1 MDGGKIQVNGAIDVL
16 ENELGL
22 DIPVAGMVKDNK
34 HRTSSLIFGEYHQIV
49 PLEPTSHAFH
59 LVQRIQDEV
68 HRFAITFHRKVRS
81 KNSVASRLDR
91 IAGIGPKRRK
101 KIMTHFKSVKNIRE
115 ADVEE
120 ITQLGIPLEIAK
132 KIKEE
137 IN

>member
-1 MDGGKIQVNGAIDVL
+1 
-16 ENELGL
+16 
-22 DIPVAGMVKDNK
+22 MVKDNK
-34 HRTSSLIFGEYHQIV
+34 HRTAALIFGEYHELV
-49 PLEPTSHAFH
+49 HLKPTSQAFL

-91 IAGIGPKRRK
+91 IEGIGPKRRK

-120 ITQLGIPLEIAK
+120 IIKLGIPQEVAK
-132 KIKEE
+132 RIKEE
-137 IN
+137 MK